1 MSFHRTPRPF
11 GHRVPVRADLRSNTR
26 PKTVPAPTLGWV
38 SAQNEAAAKPGTA
51 AVLENWF
58 PTTTGIRLFGGSQKH
73 ATVDDDGT
81 EPCESLMSY
90 VGGAT
95 RKLFASCD
103 GNIFDITSPADADA
117 EETAAVTSQTS
128 DYYSSVNY
136 ATAGGFFLYAV
147 NGTDDAQ
154 LFDGTN
160 WMPVNGE
167 ALVALDYDAETGTFT
182 EGLVVTGGT
191 SGATGTLER
200 LFDDGTTGTMWLRG
214 VSGTFQND
222 ETITDTSTGSATSD
236 GTVSTLIGAI
246 TNVDTSALSQVT
258 VYRERLFFA
267 EAGSLNVW
275 ALPVDVLAGAAIQ
288 VSLAGIFKL
297 GGSVLFCST
306 WSLDSGAGLDDKF
319 VVVSTEGEVAVYEG
333 TDPSDANA
341 WSLVGV
347 YEMPPPLG
355 KNAHF
360 RAGGDLVIL
369 TTQGAIP
376 VSQAVVRDRAALG
389 LSAISRK
396 IEPDWIAEASSRSTI
411 PWEVVKWPSRS
422 MTLVTNPV
430 TGATTDPQV
439 LIVNSET
446 GAWCK
451 RTNWDA
457 RCVALH
463 NDQVYFGTSSG
474 TVLQADIGG
483 TDEGIAY
490 SCRAGFAWDH
500 LQSPG
505 AHKTVTAARAQFKT
519 STPVNPQLSV
529 SVDYTVGFPTP
540 PTAGSEPGSSSQW
553 DVGLWDVAVWDESS
567 VPVVVNTRW
576 VAIGESGFVIL
587 PQVQATVGTTATP
600 NSELILMEFL
610 TETGEVMV

>member
-1 MSFHRTPRPF
+1 MTFHRNSRPFAHRTPVS
-11 GHRVPVRADLRSNTR
+11 GDMRSKTR
-26 PKTVPAPTLGWV
+26 PKTIPAPTLGWV
-38 SAQNEAAAKPGTA
+38 SAQNLAAEKPGTA
-51 AVLENWF
+51 EVLENWF

-73 ATVDDDGT
+73 ATVDNGGT

-90 VGGAT
+90 VGGT
-95 RKLFASCD
+95 SRKLFASCD
-103 GNIFDITSPADADA
+103 GSIFDITSPADAAA
-117 EETAAVTSQTS
+117 EETASVTSQTS
-128 DYYSSVNY
+128 DYYSSVNF

-160 WMPVNGE
+160 WMPVNTA

-182 EGLVVTGGT
+182 EGLTVTGGT

-200 LFDDGTTGTMWLRG
+200 LFDNGTDGTMWLRG

-222 ETITDTSTGSATSD
+222 ETITDSSTGSATAD

-246 TNVDTSALSQVT
+246 TGVNTSALSQVT
-258 VYRERLFFA
+258 VYRERLVFA
-267 EAGSLNVW
+267 EAGSLNAW
-275 ALPVDVLAGAAIQ
+275 ALPVDVLAGTAVQI
-288 VSLAGIFKL
+288 SLAGVFKQ

-333 TDPSDANA
+333 SDPSDASA

-360 RAGGDLVIL
+360 RAGGDLIIL
-369 TTQGAIP
+369 TEQGAIP
-376 VSQAVVRDRAALG
+376 VSQAVVKDRAALG

-396 IEPDWIAEASSRSTI
+396 IEPDWIAEASSRSTV
-411 PWEVVKWPSRS
+411 PWEVVKWPGRS
-422 MTLVTNPV
+422 MTMITNPV
-430 TGATTDPQV
+430 TGSTTDAQMMV
-439 LIVNSET
+439 VNSET

-451 RTNWDA
+451 RTGWDA
-457 RCVALH
+457 RCIALH
-463 NDQVYFGTSSG
+463 SDQVYFGTNSG
-474 TVLQADIGG
+474 TVLKADIGG
-483 TDEGIAY
+483 ADEGMPY
-490 SCRAGFAWDH
+490 TCRAAFAWDH
-500 LQSPG
+500 LSSPG
-505 AHKTVTAARAQFKT
+505 AHKTITSARAQFLT
-519 STPVNPQLSV
+519 ATPLNPQLSV
-529 SVDYTVGFPTP
+529 SADYTVAFPSP
-540 PTAGSEPGSSSQW
+540 PAAGSEPGSSSQW

-567 VPVVVNTRW
+567 VSMAVNTRW
-576 VAIGESGFVIL
+576 VSIGESGFVIL
-587 PQVQATVGTTATP
+587 PQVQVTCGTTATP
-600 NSELILMEFL
+600 DSELVLMEFL